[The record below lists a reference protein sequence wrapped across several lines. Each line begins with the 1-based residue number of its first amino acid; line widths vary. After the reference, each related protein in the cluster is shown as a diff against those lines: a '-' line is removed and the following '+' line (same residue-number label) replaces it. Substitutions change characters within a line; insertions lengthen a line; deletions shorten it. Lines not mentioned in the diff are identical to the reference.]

1 MGRKADHMRASPAV
15 LLAAALLA
23 GFALDEARADTIATI
38 RSRGT
43 LVIGYREGAPPFA
56 SVDAQNRPQG
66 YSIDLCNR
74 IADSV
79 KSVLGMSQLQVRY
92 VPVTAENRI
101 DELESGEI
109 DIECGSTTRTLS
121 RQARVDF
128 TLFTFLTGT
137 EMLVRED
144 SNISG
149 PDDLDGKKIAVQ
161 PGTTTEKAIK
171 RALSESGRKAEIVPV
186 NDSQA
191 GFAALEGR
199 KVDAYASDEVV
210 LIGLAKA
217 SKNPR
222 AFRLTGQLYSYE
234 PYALM
239 VRKNDADFRLIADRT
254 LALVYQDG
262 EIIEIWRRW
271 FGDWVAEPPV
281 LLRAMYAIQSL
292 VP

>member
-1 MGRKADHMRASPAV
+1 MRASLAI
-15 LLAAALLA
+15 LLSAMLAA
-23 GFALDEARADTIATI
+23 GFAVEGAQADTIATI
-38 RSRGT
+38 RSRGA
-43 LVIGYREGAPPFA
+43 LVIGYREGAPPFSSA
-56 SVDAQNRPQG
+56 DAQNRPQG

-79 KSVLGMSQLQVRY
+79 KSVLGLGELQVRY

-101 DELESGEI
+101 DKLESGEI

-128 TLFTFLTGT
+128 TLFTFLTGA
-137 EMLVRED
+137 EMLVRAD
-144 SNISG
+144 SDISG
-149 PDDLDGKKIAVQ
+149 PNDLDGKKIAVQ
-161 PGTTTEKAIK
+161 PDTTTEKAIK
-171 RALSESGRKAEIVPV
+171 RVLSESGRKAEIVSV
-186 NDSQA
+186 RDSQA
-191 GFAALEGR
+191 GFAALEAGS
-199 KVDAYASDEVV
+199 VDAYASDEVV

-222 AFRLTGQLYSYE
+222 RFRLTGQFYSYE

-271 FGDWVAEPPV
+271 FGDWAAEPPV
-281 LLRAMYAIQSL
+281 LLRAMYAIESL